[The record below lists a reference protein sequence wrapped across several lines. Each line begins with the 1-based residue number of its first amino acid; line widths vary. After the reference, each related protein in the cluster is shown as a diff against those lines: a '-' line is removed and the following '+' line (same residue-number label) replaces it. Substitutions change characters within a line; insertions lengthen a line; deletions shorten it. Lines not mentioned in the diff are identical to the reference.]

1 MVNSF
6 RPAIVMMALFTLL
19 LGLAYPLAVTG
30 IAQAAFPGQAN
41 GSLVRDAGG
50 RVVGSTMIGQPFAG
64 ATYLHPRPSAA
75 GDGYDAAASSGSNMG
90 PLNPDLAARV
100 AESAQ
105 AIPRRGRSRRHPRR
119 CGDDLGFGPRPGRV
133 TGLRSASGRA
143 DRPRQR
149 RFRAAGAEHHRQPD
163 RGGLPRLHRPAAR
176 QCPADQSRA
185 RRPLRRGGLI
195 ARDGA
200 RNARDFSRSAP
211 QARAAEGVSGHVA
224 RRGQDL

>member
-50 RVVGSTMIGQPFAG
+50 RVIGSTLIGQPFAD

-105 AIPRRGRSRRHPRR
+105 AIRAEDGPGVIPADAVTTSGSGLDPDVSPAYARLQAARIARARGVSVQQVQSIIDSQTE
-119 CGDDLGFGPRPGRV
+119 GAFLGFIGQPRV
-133 TGLRSASGRA
+133 NVLLTNRA
-143 DRPRQR
+143 LDA
-149 RFRAAGAEHHRQPD
+149 RFGAE
-163 RGGLPRLHRPAAR
+163 G
-176 QCPADQSRA
+176 
-185 RRPLRRGGLI
+185 
-195 ARDGA
+195 
-200 RNARDFSRSAP
+200 
-211 QARAAEGVSGHVA
+211 
-224 RRGQDL
+224 